1 MIGLILNLFIG
12 QVIKAAQEHVEEE
25 RSSAKERV
33 AREEAEGSQRVIR
46 AGHRRGRREWDIIA
60 GKSLV
65 FASLEVC
72 PCLLVRHLPSLNAHL
87 PGTTGNNSWSWLLSH
102 Q

>member
-65 FASLEVC
+65 FASLEWRC
-72 PCLLVRHLPSLNAHL
+72 ALVYWSGIYPPSMPTYQVPLGIIHGL
-87 PGTTGNNSWSWLLSH
+87 GC
-102 Q
+102 